1 MTGNGISLIGIEADG
16 VAALAGYGSYSG
28 MARGEAWKVMKQL
41 QDIYWPNEVEL
52 PTPATIVSVSPTT
65 TPMVLVMVISG
76 FPELFVVLSPS
87 SVGSFSFSITLNKNI
102 DATINSCN

>member
-1 MTGNGISLIGIEADG
+1 MAYLSL
-16 VAALAGYGSYSG
+16 ALKLMELLHLLA
-28 MARGEAWKVMKQL
+28 MAVTVEWPEGEAWKVMKQL